1 MVATRE
7 ATIPTLWRTLDL
19 VYDSIRLA
27 DAKAGSI
34 LFMDG
39 GIATIVS
46 TRVVDAQTV
55 LRGNYVLIAI
65 IAIAALLWLTS
76 ISFAVLAVRPRLGSQ
91 AGDSLLYFG
100 DIARTYP
107 AGFREYADAAES
119 GLATEQQIMDQI
131 SKQIWA
137 NSRAAVRKH
146 QNARISMD
154 CLIATVVLTLGTGL
168 VYFLRSM
175 M

>member
-7 ATIPTLWRTLDL
+7 PTIPALWKTLDL

-39 GIATIVS
+39 GIATIIS
-46 TRVVDAQTV
+46 TRVVDAQTL
-55 LRGNYVLIAI
+55 LRGNYVLIVV

-76 ISFAVLAVRPRLGSQ
+76 VYYSVLAVRPHLGNQ

-100 DIARTYP
+100 DIARKYP
-107 AGFREYADAAES
+107 TGFKEYTQAVEN
-119 GLATEQQIMDQI
+119 GLVSEQQVVEQI
-131 SKQIWA
+131 SMQIWTNA
-137 NSRAAVRKH
+137 RLAVRKH

-154 CLIATVVLTLGTGL
+154 CLMATVGLTLGSGL
-168 VYFLRSM
+168 IYFIHSLI
-175 M
+175 